1 MARVSNVI
9 YPCSDLMEDNIVSS
23 YRMPAEW
30 TEHERCWMAWP
41 SREDFWDDIDRTRRG
56 YAAVAHAIRWFE
68 PVTMLVPNAMMAT
81 AKTCSGQIL
90 NSWKVRSVRRVL
102 DEESDAAGRS
112 FELLTLPEAPE
123 DYVVGERFCLSYVN
137 FYYANGAIIAPVY
150 GIPTDDAVRERLQSY
165 FPGREIALAP
175 ITGIAIG
182 GGGIHCITQQ
192 QPQSRTPNK
201 WGQSRITQINGVR
214 VELPQINRGTVEL
227 P

>member
-81 AKTCSGQIL
+81 AKDLLGSDIEL
-90 NSWKVRSVRRVL
+90 M
-102 DEESDAAGRS
+102 ESPLWAAG
-112 FELLTLPEAPE
+112 
-123 DYVVGERFCLSYVN
+123 
-137 FYYANGAIIAPVY
+137 
-150 GIPTDDAVRERLQSY
+150 
-165 FPGREIALAP
+165 
-175 ITGIAIG
+175 TG
-182 GGGIHCITQQ
+182 
-192 QPQSRTPNK
+192 
-201 WGQSRITQINGVR
+201 
-214 VELPQINRGTVEL
+214 
-227 P
+227 